1 MSYAAWKTFIRHSA
15 GARAGTCFEHFFD
28 LFVYLKGTH
37 AVDSGLAHDWLTMA
51 PFR

>member
-1 MSYAAWKTFIRHSA
+1 MQPGKHSSATVLGRVQAHVLNTFLI
-15 GARAGTCFEHFFD
+15 F
-28 LFVYLKGTH
+28 FVYLKGTH